1 MTQSKLRL
9 PLFGDLYLGGLRG
22 AAFDRLECEFWD
34 VAVNVYHY
42 HSTCKGVLN
51 VELADIYETTLR
63 EAVGVAG
70 CGAAN

>member
-1 MTQSKLRL
+1 M
-9 PLFGDLYLGGLRG
+9 
-22 AAFDRLECEFWD
+22 
-34 VAVNVYHY
+34 AVNVYHY

-51 VELADIYETTLR
+51 VELADIYETALR